1 MKKRTDE
8 ISNYDR
14 HVINANGDYNVKAS
28 DGRVYRAVA
37 KILAVLAAFF
47 LWMYVAGNDNL
58 IFEREITAVP
68 VSVDNLSNIPLSL
81 ISGGGNQIDV
91 TVKGKRGEVVK
102 LDADDINA
110 SVNAGSISNPGRYT
124 LDVNVELPDG
134 VTLVS
139 KNPTSV
145 TVYLDNTTS
154 VTVPVDVKLKEYHL
168 DAGYELGEPVP
179 SLTEISVSGP
189 TAVLQTIK
197 SARVTL
203 PNLEYMESS
212 KTVSGELILVD
223 QNDEVISNQ
232 YIKMSTSVVN
242 VTVPVYTTKTVPL
255 AVDYKYGF
263 FNDENAKITITP
275 SEITL
280 KGESSVLDAID
291 RLNIMTID
299 EKTVGSDKIVRP
311 ITLPDSVYSVSGEE
325 NASVQIEHIG
335 TGWKNVVIDNFTV
348 NNPNNLKYE
357 LMTQS
362 ITVTLR
368 APENYIPYITS
379 NSVSAV
385 VELDYDNTTVG
396 TVAVPVKFELMEI
409 YDNKVYETGEYTV
422 LVKITP

>member
-1 MKKRTDE
+1 MVVLSTVICIIFVYNISLTVYEKIKI
-8 ISNYDR
+8 ISNEKPF
-14 HVINANGDYNVKAS
+14 N
-28 DGRVYRAVA
+28 
-37 KILAVLAAFF
+37 
-47 LWMYVAGNDNL
+47 
-58 IFEREITAVP
+58 E
-68 VSVDNLSNIPLSL
+68 
-81 ISGGGNQIDV
+81 
-91 TVKGKRGEVVK
+91 
-102 LDADDINA
+102 
-110 SVNAGSISNPGRYT
+110 
-124 LDVNVELPDG
+124 
-134 VTLVS
+134 
-139 KNPTSV
+139 
-145 TVYLDNTTS
+145 
-154 VTVPVDVKLKEYHL
+154 
-168 DAGYELGEPVP
+168 
-179 SLTEISVSGP
+179 
-189 TAVLQTIK
+189 
-197 SARVTL
+197 
-203 PNLEYMESS
+203 
-212 KTVSGELILVD
+212 KTF
-223 QNDEVISNQ
+223 
-232 YIKMSTSVVN
+232 
-242 VTVPVYTTKTVPL
+242 
-255 AVDYKYGF
+255 F

>member
-1 MKKRTDE
+1 MNWLKKNDFFVKFL
-8 ISNYDR
+8 SF
-14 HVINANGDYNVKAS
+14 VIAL
-28 DGRVYRAVA
+28 RV
-37 KILAVLAAFF
+37 
-47 LWMYVAGNDNL
+47 WMYVAGNDNL
-58 IFEREITAVP
+58 IFERQITAVP